1 MRVKA
6 IIPFVLLLSLSAC
19 GGSEPQAVPDLRG
32 KRLDVAERRLDS
44 LGLDYERV
52 GGGTFGIVVRSNWTV
67 CDQQPRP
74 GTRASEVT
82 LVVGRYCPP
91 PPPKRHVV
99 PSLVGSDLSAAQ
111 RSLERR
117 KIPYRV
123 ESWDGGLVDPVVAE
137 VCDQQPDAGKKAVE
151 AVLYAAADCKR
162 PEPVVP
168 DLVGEDLEDAKDVLA
183 DAGIGYRV
191 VGPEGDDAL
200 LEVCDVSPRPGE
212 RAPEVTL
219 EVARK
224 C

>member
-1 MRVKA
+1 MRVKV
-6 IIPFVLLLSLSAC
+6 IIPLLLLLPLSGC
-19 GGSEPQAVPDLRG
+19 GGGEPQTVPDLRG

-44 LGLDYERV
+44 LGLEYERV

-82 LVVGRYCPP
+82 LVVGRDCPP

-99 PSLVGSDLSAAQ
+99 PSLVGSDLKAAQ

-117 KIPYRV
+117 GIPYRV

-137 VCDQQPDAGKKAVE
+137 VCDQQPDGGEKAVE
-151 AVLYAAADCKR
+151 VVLYAAADCEP

-168 DLVGEDLEDAKDVLA
+168 DLVGEDLEDAKDVLTN
-183 DAGIGYRV
+183 AGIGYRV

-200 LEVCDVSPRPGE
+200 LEVCDVSPGPGE
-212 RAPEVTL
+212 RASEVTL
-219 EVARK
+219 EVARD